1 MWQNEAGWDG
11 PSRSRGT
18 KFADVGHTQIPC
30 HSIAEWQQHF
40 EKPGNKDS
48 YLCIAHDRL
57 ECQLVEEEEQRRKA
71 QESERSIAEMA
82 EASSI
87 TARQALA
94 AEQSAIAGATLEE
107 EHAEREEDKSSH
119 WEGTDSGSQ
128 GSALVIDPDSGPG
141 RVSGSETSSTVGA
154 HDQAIALDADAAAV
168 EKMDEL
174 ADEGEEEGRT
184 SGLAEEEAEA
194 EERNEE
200 EEELGQQQ
208 DETEVQAETAIQGQV
223 DERDGLQLSVERKQ
237 QFHHAPSQDR
247 ASIEEVVAPPPG
259 QSKRPHSLTPSRAG
273 TPYVEVLCTKA
284 SSYRWNEVAKSEAH
298 LAQWKRRKTTASR
311 RGTVREPDRFPGSC
325 SSSAMSFDRKA
336 LKPTVAPK
344 RSRLHTLADR
354 YQVHWTVVQAYLKAV
369 DGDYEMA
376 ERVLQVR
383 R

>member
-1 MWQNEAGWDG
+1 MWQKEAEWDG
-11 PSRSRGT
+11 PSRSRRT
-18 KFADVGHTQIPC
+18 NFADFGHTQIPC

-82 EASSI
+82 EANSI

-94 AEQSAIAGATLEE
+94 AEQSASAGATLEE

-119 WEGTDSGSQ
+119 WESTDSGSQ
-128 GSALVIDPDSGPG
+128 GSALVIDPDSGTG
-141 RVSGSETSSTVGA
+141 RVSGSDASSTVGA

-168 EKMDEL
+168 DEMDEL

-184 SGLAEEEAEA
+184 RGRAEEGAEAE

-200 EEELGQQQ
+200 EEELGKQQ
-208 DETEVQAETAIQGQV
+208 DETEVQAETATQDQV
-223 DERDGLQLSVERKQ
+223 DERDRLQLSVERKQ
-237 QFHHAPSQDR
+237 QCHHAPSQDR

-273 TPYVEVLCTKA
+273 TPYVEIWSTRA
-284 SSYRWNEVAKSEAH
+284 SAYRGNEVAKSEAH

-311 RGTVREPDRFPGSC
+311 RGTVREPDRFPGS
-325 SSSAMSFDRKA
+325 AMSFDRKA
-336 LKPTVAPK
+336 PQPALAPK